1 MSQMVHATDS
11 RVQWEIQAGSPTFH
25 HQKPFPLFDATSA
38 AHLHERTDSPNVW
51 CVELEQDT
59 NSAPIFFRRPLQ
71 LGHEGHCC
79 SVMVILLLLLLLFF
93 FFYFLRHDK
102 IWLFK
107 CEPLSAMAFYLTSS
121 ELVLWQLLGK
131 PTVACSIRIA
141 VYPEGLCSVFILPVW
156 NLTRTLTTK
165 WILVCYPGKTSP
177 QQPHSWQ
184 GKHALGDIDWES
196 ASQLC

>member
-1 MSQMVHATDS
+1 MRDPGWFPNLSSPETISLVWRHIRSPFAWENWLTECMMCWAGARHKFCSDFLQTAT
-11 RVQWEIQAGSPTFH
+11 PT
-25 HQKPFPLFDATSA
+25 
-38 AHLHERTDSPNVW
+38 RT
-51 CVELEQDT
+51 
-59 NSAPIFFRRPLQ
+59 RR
-71 LGHEGHCC
+71 
-79 SVMVILLLLLLLFF
+79 SLLFGYGDTIVIILVF
-93 FFYFLRHDK
+93 FFYFLRHDE

-131 PTVACSIRIA
+131 PTVVCSTRIA

-156 NLTRTLTTK
+156 KLTRTLTTK